1 MQRFFRFIERF
12 LSPAEIFKEFLIDS
26 ISKSTTPKVP
36 RKPENRRK
44 YQVVSSVKN
53 RKRLAKKY

>member
-1 MQRFFRFIERF
+1 